1 MILQFLFKINRFI
14 SFYNKTN
21 TQQSKYKKQML
32 KEYFLVNFTMSVLTQ
47 LTAQTLIGCIIYM
60 GFGITS
66 IFFMKEVFTNYY
78 SKATSFKIYEE
89 DMEELPTVTI
99 CPLHDSRKYDYGQ
112 DFTIRYSEF
121 NFTLHEGQ
129 NVLFDESISVYEE
142 VHLKKITT
150 YVAKQTCFVLST
162 NVTLE
167 EFEKI
172 FGWATIRIEYNLS
185 LTNEDLPSLRF
196 YLTSQANAYGMISN
210 FWVDGEVLTL
220 DLDKFTYEFQIDIT
234 SKKYVYLLEKL
245 HCQNGGYYE
254 RVMLSNDF
262 STCAKKCLPLFLPKV
277 DIPMCQNNNESNCI
291 IQHMGKI
298 LNVSMLKSCQTLEF
312 HGKVTMNRRS
322 KVNIHRTIT
331 FYYLITQPKHVIVNE
346 EYLVYNFIGLVA
358 SIGGTLGLF
367 IGFSF
372 TNLATSLLNT
382 LMKLRKSREEDVD
395 INVEFTHTFMRRF
408 EETQLVIK
416 ALQMEMEH
424 LKMKETV

>member
-1 MILQFLFKINRFI
+1 MTK
-14 SFYNKTN
+14 
-21 TQQSKYKKQML
+21 TQQSKHKKQML
-32 KEYFLVNFTMSVLTQ
+32 KEHFLVDSTMPKLAQ
-47 LTAQTLIGCIIYM
+47 LKAQTIIEWIIFLA
-60 GFGITS
+60 FGITS

-89 DMEELPTVTI
+89 EMEELPTVTI
-99 CPLHDSRKYDYGQ
+99 CPLHDSKKYEYGK
-112 DFTIRYSEF
+112 DFSINYSEY
-121 NFTLHEGQ
+121 NFTLYEGK
-129 NVLFDESISVYEE
+129 NVLFYESISTYEE
-142 VHLKKITT
+142 VYLKKITT
-150 YVAKQTCFVLST
+150 YLAKQTCFVLST

-167 EFEKI
+167 EFEKS
-172 FGWATIRIEYNLS
+172 FGWATIRIEYNLLLS
-185 LTNEDLPSLRF
+185 EEDLPSLRF
-196 YLTSQANAYGMISN
+196 YLTSQANAFGMISN

-220 DLDKFTYEFQIDIT
+220 DLDKFTYEFQVDIT

-245 HCQNGGYYE
+245 HCQNGAYYE
-254 RVMLSNDF
+254 RVILSNDF
-262 STCAKKCLPLFLPKV
+262 STCAKKCLPLILPKV
-277 DIPMCQNNNESNCI
+277 DLPMCQNNNESNCI

-331 FYYLITQPKHVIVNE
+331 FYHLITQPKHVIVNE

-382 LMKLRKSREEDVD
+382 LMKLRKSREIEDD
-395 INVEFTHTFMRRF
+395 INIEFTHTFMRRF